1 MAIPSKE
8 YWAERTLQR
17 EQEAYLRGAA
27 ASAKM
32 FREYE
37 QAAREIQK
45 AISSFYAKYAG
56 KYGLSYEDAVRLL
69 TRSEF
74 RDWKGTLADYM
85 ERIAQEPDPRVK
97 ALLTALLD
105 ALSAN
110 SQISRL
116 ESLQGQ
122 ISLILGDL
130 YDRGVQQMKD
140 EFGETFVQS
149 YYKKSF
155 DIQSRIGFFNEIA
168 KIDAGIIEDA
178 VTYPWSG
185 ANFSERLWKNTNA
198 LIFGSREILTQGLI
212 QGKSVPAM
220 AKELSSLMGKSYK
233 AGERL
238 VRTETNNFHN
248 QAELRAMKEH
258 RVEWYEY
265 LAGLGERTCEVC
277 GALDGQHFK
286 VEDAVAGTNY
296 PPMHPNCRCMVVE
309 WDPEEEGDWAA
320 SGLEMPKTTSY
331 KEWYNEQ
338 VARNGQGSVEIER
351 KKVYNASA
359 DWEQYDA
366 YLDRLGADAPA
377 DFDAFQTLKYQKP
390 DEWKE
395 LKSFYSYKGRVPE
408 ATKDDFK
415 VYSAV
420 KATGIYGTVRV
431 PPAPVDVSSLTFDA
445 AHVALKHD
453 ATEAEAKSYI
463 ETALFSIR
471 RKHQSGMTFT
481 NYYSGAGA
489 SYVYDDGKLIRTAF
503 RRTQFDQKT
512 ERAVKEAENAI

>member
-8 YWAERTLQR
+8 YWAERAIQR
-17 EQEAYLRGAA
+17 EQESAAYGARA
-27 ASAKM
+27 TAKL

-37 QAAREIQK
+37 RAAKQIQK
-45 AISSFYAKYAG
+45 EISSFYAKYG
-56 KYGLSYEDAVRLL
+56 NKYGLSYEDAVRLL

-74 RDWKGTLADYM
+74 RDWRGTLADYM
-85 ERIAQEPDPRVK
+85 EQIAQAQDATTK
-97 ALLTALLD
+97 ALLTAQLD

-116 ESLQGQ
+116 EALQGQ

-140 EFGETFVQS
+140 EFGDTFVQS

-155 DIQSRIGFFNEIA
+155 DIQSRAGFFNEIA

-212 QGKSVPAM
+212 QGKSVPTM
-220 AKELSSLMGKSYK
+220 AKSLSSFMGQSYK
-233 AGERL
+233 AAERL
-238 VRTETNNFHN
+238 IRTETNNFHN
-248 QAELRAMKEH
+248 QGELRAYQAH
-258 RVEWYEY
+258 GVLWYEY
-265 LAGLGERTCEVC
+265 MAGLDERTCEVC
-277 GALDGQHFK
+277 GGLDGQHFK
-286 VEDAVAGTNY
+286 VDDAVAGTNY
-296 PPMHPNCRCMVVE
+296 PPMHPNCRCTTVE
-309 WDPEEEGDWAA
+309 WDPEDEADWAA

-331 KEWYNEQ
+331 KEWYDEQ

-351 KKVYNASA
+351 KKAYNITA
-359 DWEQYDA
+359 DKEQYSN
-366 YLDRLGADAPA
+366 YIDRLGDDAPST
-377 DFDAFQTLKYQKP
+377 FEEFQTMKYQDP

-395 LKSFYSYKGRVPE
+395 LKSFYSYKGRVAE
-408 ATKDDFK
+408 ATKNDFK
-415 VYSAV
+415 VYTAV

-431 PPAPVDVSSLTFDA
+431 PPAPVDVSSLAFDA

-453 ATEAEAKSYI
+453 ATESESRSYI
-463 ETALFSIR
+463 ETALFSLK
-471 RKHQSGMTFT
+471 RKHQSGKTFT
-481 NYYSGAGA
+481 NYYSSDGA

-503 RRTQFDQKT
+503 KRTQFDKKT